1 MQQLLNQEL
10 NSGVLNVTSTHNP
23 LPAKSQNSIYKKF
36 VIILLRDQTE
46 ESLNGF
52 FKCSVNFL
60 LKSLSLQAALTSLQ
74 ETDRHGTE
82 ISSTSLTFA
91 GCLTAQTMRFTVDTE
106 TAVWAARENF

>member
-10 NSGVLNVTSTHNP
+10 NSGVLNVSSTHNP

-60 LKSLSLQAALTSLQ
+60 LKLCLSKQHLLLCKRQIDMEQKFPQLL
-74 ETDRHGTE
+74 
-82 ISSTSLTFA
+82 
-91 GCLTAQTMRFTVDTE
+91 
-106 TAVWAARENF
+106 

>member
-1 MQQLLNQEL
+1 MQQLLSQEL
-10 NSGVLNVTSTHNP
+10 NSRVLNVSSTHNP
-23 LPAKSQNSIYKKF
+23 VPAKCQNNIYMKC

-74 ETDRHGTE
+74 GTDRHGTE

-91 GCLTAQTMRFTVDTE
+91 GCLTAQTTRFTVDAE